1 MIGERGATF
10 HWFVSGQK
18 VNISTEMNILVLHLD
33 NEKSPIN
40 RAFNGIYL
48 FRIPRMVEATGI
60 EPVSENPLEKLS
72 TSVAYLLH
80 SLACTSTSRLASLV
94 SRNTLHTYGR
104 RYTTFTTSRRP
115 NRCRGPH
122 RQDGPLLSS
131 SQF

>member
-1 MIGERGATF
+1 MLGERCYF
-10 HWFVSGQK
+10 HWFVSSQK
-18 VNISTEMNILVLHLD
+18 ENISTETNILVLPLG

-72 TSVAYLLH
+72 TSVACLLR
-80 SLACTSTSRLASLV
+80 SLAYTSISRLTCLV
-94 SRNTLHTYGR
+94 SRDTLCAYGR
-104 RYTTFTTSRRP
+104 GHTTFTTSRRP